1 VILGHQPISNTTE
14 LIKKLSNENIK
25 NVYVDGGVTIQNFLS
40 CKLVDEI
47 TITIFPIF
55 PIIPGEDDLYLDI
68 WQMKFY
74 YLLLT

>member
-47 TITIFPIF
+47 TITIFPITL
-55 PIIPGEDDLYLDI
+55 GEDDLYLDI